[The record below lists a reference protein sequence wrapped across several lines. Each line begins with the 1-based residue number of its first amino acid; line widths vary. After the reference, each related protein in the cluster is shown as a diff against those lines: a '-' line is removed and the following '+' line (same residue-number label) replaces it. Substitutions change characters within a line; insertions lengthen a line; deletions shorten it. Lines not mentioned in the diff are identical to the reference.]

1 LRVDLK
7 RVRSGAGLSST
18 EAPHFPIAL
27 NGGCRI
33 AASRTLS
40 LKLESLSVSGGHS
53 TLADWSSTSTSNATD
68 AERIEALEA
77 EIARLQ
83 TALRDRASELETLFN
98 VIPISIG
105 VSLDRQCKYIR
116 MNSCMAKVTDLD
128 ASVNGSLTANIGE
141 RPTNFVCRD
150 VNGKL
155 IPGDQLPLQISAR
168 EGVEVRDF
176 EFDVVHDD
184 GRTFR
189 MLGFSAPLRDAD
201 GEPRGSVGAFA
212 DISERRQAE
221 ERERRRL
228 AEIAHVS
235 RLSTLGEMISGLA
248 HEINQPLAAASNFA
262 RACQRWPQTSGQP
275 LPAEVVRL
283 VQNILGQTE
292 RAGEIVKRLTTFVKK
307 GASTQSYVDVNVLV
321 RDVIALTKSCFYPAM
336 QQDGNTPLLSE
347 LAPQLPSISVDPIQ
361 IEQVLVNLIR
371 NAIEATQEAR
381 SRLPVVVRTRRMADA
396 VEVSVCDGGIG
407 IASPQTTDLFEPFF
421 TTKPEGLG
429 LGLSISRSIIENHGG
444 RLWVEP
450 NAERGAT
457 FSFTLPLDA
466 QTPWR

>member
-1 LRVDLK
+1 MSD
-7 RVRSGAGLSST
+7 
-18 EAPHFPIAL
+18 
-27 NGGCRI
+27 
-33 AASRTLS
+33 
-40 LKLESLSVSGGHS
+40 
-53 TLADWSSTSTSNATD
+53 D
-68 AERIEALEA
+68 ERIKALEA
-77 EIARLQ
+77 EVARLQ
-83 TALRDRASELETLFN
+83 TALQDRASELETLFN

-105 VSLDRQCKYIR
+105 VALDPQCKFIR
-116 MNSCMAKVTDLD
+116 MNSCMAKVTNLD
-128 ASVNGSLTANIGE
+128 ASVNASLTANINE

-150 VNGKL
+150 VNGKI

-184 GRTFR
+184 GRTFH
-189 MLGFSAPLRDAD
+189 MLGYSAPLRDAN

-221 ERERRRL
+221 ESERRRL
-228 AEIAHVS
+228 VEIAHVS
-235 RLSTLGEMISGLA
+235 RLSTLGELISGLA

-262 RACQRWPQTSGQP
+262 RACQRWPQTSGTP

-307 GASTQSYVDVNVLV
+307 GGSAPALVDVNGLV

-336 QQDGNTPLLSE
+336 QHHAETPLLAE
-347 LAPQLPSISVDPIQ
+347 LAPQLPKVCVDPIQ

-381 SRLPVVVRTRRMADA
+381 SAVPVIVRTKRLSDA
-396 VEVSVCDGGIG
+396 IQVSVTDGGIG
-407 IASPQTTDLFEPFF
+407 VATAKAADLFEPFF
-421 TTKPEGLG
+421 TTKPDGLG

-444 RLWVEP
+444 RLWVEA
-450 NAERGAT
+450 NVERGAT
-457 FSFTLPLDA
+457 FSFTLPLD
-466 QTPWR
+466 PRSPGR